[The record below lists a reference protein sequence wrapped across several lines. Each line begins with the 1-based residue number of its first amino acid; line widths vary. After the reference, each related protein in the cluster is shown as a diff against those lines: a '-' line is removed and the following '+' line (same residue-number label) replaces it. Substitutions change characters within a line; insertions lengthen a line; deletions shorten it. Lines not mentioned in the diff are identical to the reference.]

1 MNGKRHS
8 ALLSEF
14 ADKLPVFCIDEERRF
29 KGNIPELINIGKSAL
44 RVIVIKAAGG
54 SQQAAQQYAEPYD
67 SAHPDKNHLY
77 VTESVKNFWN
87 YSLICYLAQNRQK
100 EYFFFLDIG
109 SHKKL

>member
-1 MNGKRHS
+1 
-8 ALLSEF
+8 
-14 ADKLPVFCIDEERRF
+14 
-29 KGNIPELINIGKSAL
+29 
-44 RVIVIKAAGG
+44 VIVIKAAGG